1 MNPERLQLK
10 GMLAENKKK
19 FRTLDTESSGLIL
32 IIRSLLNPY
41 EEIINLDMEKITV
54 SVNRLAEIQKE
65 LKETAEKIKKLEAE
79 FE

>member
-10 GMLAENKKK
+10 GLLAESKKK

-41 EEIINLDMEKITV
+41 EEIINLDMEKISV
-54 SVNRLAEIQKE
+54 SVNRLADIQKE